1 MSHRSGDRA
10 RADKQKK
17 RKRVIRAHRA
27 VLRQHAIET
36 RGQAEPAKNEATPQT
51 SDVPP
56 IKTAPDSSNVE
67 PTSAAS

>member
-17 RKRVIRAHRA
+17 RKRVIRAYRA

-36 RGQAEPAKNEATPQT
+36 RGQAEAAKNEGASQT
-51 SDVPP
+51 SPVAPVE
-56 IKTAPDSSNVE
+56 TAPESSNVE